1 MITNESIYTQEECL
15 ISAMSQYKKRIPLFI
30 IVISLGLLVVISSII
45 LLIATNN
52 PDMGLL
58 LALGVFIVAL
68 GAIMLIYLPK
78 RVKKGNM
85 IFKNGVKYLYSFEE
99 NKFSVA
105 CKMDKSVSKQEF
117 TYDQI
122 VKKDV
127 TKDEIRIFP
136 NKYNFYPLKLSSFKS
151 EEDKNKVFKY
161 LKIEE
166 AN

>member
-15 ISAMSQYKKRIPLFI
+15 ISEMSQYKKRIPLFI

-85 IFKNGVKYLYSFEE
+85 IFKNGVKYLY
-99 NKFSVA
+99 
-105 CKMDKSVSKQEF
+105 
-117 TYDQI
+117 
-122 VKKDV
+122 
-127 TKDEIRIFP
+127 
-136 NKYNFYPLKLSSFKS
+136 
-151 EEDKNKVFKY
+151 
-161 LKIEE
+161 
-166 AN
+166 